1 MNFVRNHHRVLLMG
15 RRSAEFTLY
24 AANALLATRIGFMN
38 ELSRLAERAGVGI
51 ERVRQSISTAPRG
64 QSRAAL
70 RRRPGRQDDRSM
82 DLAFKPNIDGMREA
96 PSCTVVAELARRGA
110 RIRARDPL
118 AGKEAARVLDD
129 VPGMV
134 IVGAAAEALQGAD
147 ALAIVTEWK
156 EFRTPD
162 FEAIKAALRTP
173 VVFDGRNLY
182 EPEVMAAFG
191 LEYHCI
197 GRPPP
202 LRERH
207 KR

>member
-1 MNFVRNHHRVLLMG
+1 MNFVRNHDRVLVMD
-15 RRSAEFTLY
+15 RRSAEFTKY
-24 AANALLATRIGFMN
+24 AANAMLATRISFMN
-38 ELSRLAERAGVGI
+38 E
-51 ERVRQSISTAPRG
+51 P
-64 QSRAAL
+64 
-70 RRRPGRQDDRSM
+70 
-82 DLAFKPNIDGMREA
+82 
-96 PSCTVVAELARRGA
+96 ARRGA
-110 RIRARDPL
+110 RIRVCDPV
-118 AGKEAARVLDD
+118 AGKEAAHVLAV
-129 VPGMV
+129 VPSMV

-191 LEYHCI
+191 LEYHCT

-202 LRERH
+202 LRAR
-207 KR
+207 R